1 MYSNTIRIWY
11 DIVIDKDNDY
21 DYDINDDVGQ
31 NDFGTSNALDL
42 SISSVW
48 TRSKTVQGALG
59 IRIRPMS
66 SRWNLHTSLCT
77 RNNGFKIYQN
87 LTSFRFLPKLCTQK
101 IHWCREDA
109 WANCTKFH
117 SLDLFGGGSMHDRKC
132 DIVKL
137 ENNDFWD
144 GATQSKWV
152 VSMLAEPAASGKA
165 SIWEWKPLDVT
176 KAYST

>member
-21 DYDINDDVGQ
+21 DNDINDDVGQ

-77 RNNGFKIYQN
+77 RNNGFYIYQN
-87 LTSFRFLPKLCTQK
+87 LTNFRFLPKLGTQK
-101 IHWCREDA
+101 NPLMSRRCKQ
-109 WANCTKFH
+109 ANCTKFH
-117 SLDLFGGGSMHDRKC
+117 SNWCFFGADPWQKMWHSKAGKQWFLRFGLAGKAIGCDQSILYLDLK
-132 DIVKL
+132 
-137 ENNDFWD
+137 
-144 GATQSKWV
+144 
-152 VSMLAEPAASGKA
+152 
-165 SIWEWKPLDVT
+165 
-176 KAYST
+176 